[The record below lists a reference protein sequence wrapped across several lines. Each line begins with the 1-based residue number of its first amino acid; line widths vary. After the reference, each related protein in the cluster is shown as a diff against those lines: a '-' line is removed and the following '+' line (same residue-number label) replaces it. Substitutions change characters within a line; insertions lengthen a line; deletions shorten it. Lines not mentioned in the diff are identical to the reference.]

1 MLPGP
6 RWPTEEIQLGSQPG
20 QVLAERMVILV
31 DTPNSGGVGAGLR
44 AKGRVGG
51 GRPTAPASGQ
61 RRTSYGIGGAASGMT
76 SPGLHGV
83 RAA

>member
-31 DTPNSGGVGAGLR
+31 DTPQ
-44 AKGRVGG
+44 RVEEGS
-51 GRPTAPASGQ
+51 A
-61 RRTSYGIGGAASGMT
+61 
-76 SPGLHGV
+76 
-83 RAA
+83 